1 MIKLLKGIIYFI
13 EVFNKI
19 KPIEITDF
27 IKTIKEALQ
36 NVESEEVNGEQIKNA
51 KNLIEKLNYDITKE
65 TAIVKF
71 YELLLG
77 KEEALLFLKKIKDSN
92 LEIRNLNEF
101 IDETENSQ
109 LQTTDIDNL
118 MDVYTFFNSLIN
130 NKEIKTDENLLLI
143 FRKNFDAEQNIIIK
157 LKGYIETCGEII
169 QLYQTYDENP
179 EMTIQKIEKL
189 VMD

>member
-27 IKTIKEALQ
+27 IKTIKDTLE

-71 YELLLG
+71 YELLC
-77 KEEALLFLKKIKDSN
+77 
-92 LEIRNLNEF
+92 
-101 IDETENSQ
+101 
-109 LQTTDIDNL
+109 
-118 MDVYTFFNSLIN
+118 
-130 NKEIKTDENLLLI
+130 
-143 FRKNFDAEQNIIIK
+143 RKIIINRK
-157 LKGYIETCGEII
+157 L
-169 QLYQTYDENP
+169 
-179 EMTIQKIEKL
+179 
-189 VMD
+189 